1 MAVSQNVLRVNER
14 EITMG
19 LTDFGKTVRKA
30 RLDTDETLATMAESL
45 GVSPAFLSALETG
58 RKNISEEWVG
68 KITNFFKHRGINVAN
83 LGEYA
88 DISNKNIS
96 LAGCDPQKQM
106 LIAGFARSNLDAE
119 TLAEFARLLGS
130 AKGK

>member
-1 MAVSQNVLRVNER
+1 
-14 EITMG
+14 MG

-45 GVSPAFLSALETG
+45 GISPAFLSALETG
-58 RKNISEEWVG
+58 RKNISEEWVK
-68 KITNFFKHRGINVAN
+68 KITNFFRDKGVEVKK
-83 LGEYA
+83 LGEFA

-106 LIAGFARSNLDAE
+106 LIAGFARSNLDAD
-119 TLAEFARLLGS
+119 TLAEFARLLGTV
-130 AKGK
+130 KDK

>member
-1 MAVSQNVLRVNER
+1 
-14 EITMG
+14 MG

-30 RLDTDETLATMAESL
+30 RLDVNETLSTMAESL
-45 GVSPAFLSALETG
+45 GVSPAFLSAMETG
-58 RKNISEEWVG
+58 RKNIPEDWVK
-68 KITNFFKHRGINVAN
+68 KITGFFSARGMEVKM

-96 LAGCDPQKQM
+96 LVGCDPQKQM

-119 TLAEFARLLGS
+119 TLSELARLLGTV
-130 AKGK
+130 KGK

>member
-1 MAVSQNVLRVNER
+1 
-14 EITMG
+14 MG

-45 GVSPAFLSALETG
+45 DVSPAFLSGLETG
-58 RKNISEEWVG
+58 RKNIPEDWVE
-68 KITNFFKHRGINVAN
+68 KITIFFKNKGIEVKQ
-83 LGEYA
+83 LGEFA

-106 LIAGFARSNLDAE
+106 LIAGFARSNLDAH
-119 TLAEFARLLGS
+119 TLAEFARLLGTV
-130 AKGK
+130 KDK